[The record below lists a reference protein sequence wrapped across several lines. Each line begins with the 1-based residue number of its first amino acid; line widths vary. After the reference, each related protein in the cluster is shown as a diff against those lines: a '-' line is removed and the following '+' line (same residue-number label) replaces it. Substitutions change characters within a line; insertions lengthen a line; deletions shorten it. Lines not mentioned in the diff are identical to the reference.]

1 MRIDGGLPARHDAR
15 PSSEHR
21 QVSNPACR
29 HITLNLPGGLKANV
43 QLQSLLTN
51 GSLLQV
57 RTGLGARTASA
68 GNFRLMLRTQPCSLR
83 RQPPDCP
90 NLRRLP
96 LAQRD
101 LLTAPSL
108 PLWILSGRHS
118 LPSWTALL
126 RIWRRCRFAQML
138 CFAMTQH
145 LCLSCELEAVDNF
158 ETDRASGLRIA

>member
-21 QVSNPACR
+21 QVSNPACQ
-29 HITLNLPGGLKANV
+29 HIALSLPGGLKAAV
-43 QLQSLLTN
+43 QLQSLLTKA
-51 GSLLQV
+51 SLLQV

-68 GNFRLMLRTQPCSLR
+68 GNSRLTLRTQPCSLR
-83 RQPPDCP
+83 RQLPDCP
-90 NLRRLP
+90 NLRRRLP

-108 PLWILSGRHS
+108 LMWILSGRHS

-126 RIWRRCRFAQML
+126 RIWRRYCIARCLALICHSTFA
-138 CFAMTQH
+138 
-145 LCLSCELEAVDNF
+145 CL
-158 ETDRASGLRIA
+158 ASSQPWMIF